1 MPEHG
6 LPIRL
11 ARRARIASLAA
22 LAALALLAVP
32 AARAVGGTDPA
43 PRFDVERI
51 AEGVYAVVRREP
63 PGFGFEANSVF
74 IVGERDVVVV
84 DAQFTPSSTREVLA
98 ALRRLTPKPVKYVV
112 ATHWHV
118 DHVTG
123 LQVWRD
129 SFPDAEI
136 VAHAAMRA
144 DFEREGI
151 PGRDRFVAA
160 LPGVLARFRTLLGK
174 GESMAGG
181 PMSASERAG
190 LSSDTLLISRYLAE
204 APAMRP
210 VLPTLTFEDRI
221 TLRQGART
229 IEVRHAGRGHTRGDA
244 VVLLPDDGI
253 LVAGDLVVA
262 PVPLVGTTSFP
273 NDYGATLDTL
283 LALRPR
289 LIVPGHGPV
298 MRDDAHVRAMSRMLA
313 SIRAQVAAA
322 VARGETLEQARRS
335 VTLDEF
341 RARFAGDDPMLR
353 LLFAT
358 YVADPAVAR
367 AFADAGGGR

>member
-1 MPEHG
+1 MRPA
-6 LPIRL
+6 RL
-11 ARRARIASLAA
+11 AS
-22 LAALALLAVP
+22 LAALALLAAPTVP
-32 AARAVGGTDPA
+32 AAQAAVRADPS
-43 PRFDVERI
+43 PRIDVQRI

-74 IVGERDVVVV
+74 IVGERDVIVV

-112 ATHWHV
+112 TTHWHV

-123 LQVWRD
+123 NQVWRD
-129 SFPDAEI
+129 SFPDAEF
-136 VAHAAMRA
+136 VAHAATRA
-144 DFEREGI
+144 DQEREGI
-151 PGRDRFVAA
+151 PGQARFVAA
-160 LPGVLARFRTLLGK
+160 LPGVIGRFRTLLQK

-190 LSSDTLLISRYLAE
+190 LASDTALIARYLAE
-204 APAMRP
+204 APTMRP

-221 TLRQGART
+221 TLRQGAREV
-229 IEVRHAGRGHTRGDA
+229 EVRHAGRGHTRGDA
-244 VVLLPDDGI
+244 IVLLPAEGI

-289 LIVPGHGPV
+289 VIVPGHGPV
-298 MRDDAHVRAMSRMLA
+298 MRDDAHLRAMSRMLA
-313 SIRAQVAAA
+313 AIRAQVAAS
-322 VARGETLEQARRS
+322 VARGETLEQARRAVS
-335 VTLDEF
+335 LEEF
-341 RARFAGDDPMLR
+341 RDRFAGDDPMLR

-367 AFADAGGGR
+367 AWEDATTARR